1 MCGIFGIAV
10 NKSNNIS
17 NQEFEKILND
27 LFIFSE
33 SRGKEASGV
42 AFKDNNGISVLKSG
56 LSASQLIKSKEYTSI
71 KNKVLKNFQSGLT
84 AIGHSRL
91 VTNGRASLN
100 ANNQPVSLGTL
111 ACIHNGI
118 VTNDASIWN
127 DLDSSPGTD
136 LDTEALINL
145 VDSYREDYTL
155 DESIKN
161 AFIGIEG
168 SASCAFLDEEDNIL
182 ILASNNGSIYY
193 FIDKSAN
200 FLLFSSEYKA
210 LKDIIKK
217 NFKNKDHYINKIY
230 QVKTDSLIKLDL
242 SSFEITPILWDK
254 NDAQK
259 KIPNRNKNTKYYK
272 ITDYSP
278 KDYPDFDSIKRCSK
292 CILPYTFPYISY
304 NKKGVCNYCEDY
316 KPQGK
321 RDHNTIKDI
330 VKPYRELTNS
340 FNQNCIVGLSGGRD
354 SCYGVH
360 YVKEVLGLNPV
371 AFTYDWGMV
380 TDIARRN
387 IFRMCGELGIEHI
400 LVSADIRKKR
410 LNVKKNIEAWL
421 KKPELFMIP
430 LFMAGDKQFYLHA
443 HRLRKDLDIKLFMFG
458 AGNTLET
465 TDFKVGFA
473 NIKNNSAGGVLTQ
486 LSTTDKLKLMSKYGM
501 EFLKNPSYLNSSLL
515 DTFEGFYSS
524 YLLKDDYTYLYHHI
538 PWIEEEVESTL
549 INKYGWE
556 GANDTK
562 TSWRVGDG
570 TAAFYNYIYYT
581 VAGFT
586 EHDTFRSNQIREGMI
601 SRQEAMLLVAEEN
614 QPRWETL
621 EWYAKTI
628 GFNIDDALLRIH
640 KMPRLYQ

>member
-100 ANNQPVSLGTL
+100 ANNQPVSIGTL

-168 SASCAFLDEEDNIL
+168 SESCAFLDEEDNIL
-182 ILASNNGSIYY
+182 ILAYNNGYIYY

-217 NFKNKDHYINKIY
+217 ILKI
-230 QVKTDSLIKLDL
+230 KT
-242 SSFEITPILWDK
+242 
-254 NDAQK
+254 
-259 KIPNRNKNTKYYK
+259 
-272 ITDYSP
+272 
-278 KDYPDFDSIKRCSK
+278 
-292 CILPYTFPYISY
+292 
-304 NKKGVCNYCEDY
+304 
-316 KPQGK
+316 
-321 RDHNTIKDI
+321 TI
-330 VKPYRELTNS
+330 
-340 FNQNCIVGLSGGRD
+340 
-354 SCYGVH
+354 
-360 YVKEVLGLNPV
+360 
-371 AFTYDWGMV
+371 
-380 TDIARRN
+380 
-387 IFRMCGELGIEHI
+387 
-400 LVSADIRKKR
+400 
-410 LNVKKNIEAWL
+410 
-421 KKPELFMIP
+421 
-430 LFMAGDKQFYLHA
+430 
-443 HRLRKDLDIKLFMFG
+443 
-458 AGNTLET
+458 
-465 TDFKVGFA
+465 
-473 NIKNNSAGGVLTQ
+473 
-486 LSTTDKLKLMSKYGM
+486 
-501 EFLKNPSYLNSSLL
+501 
-515 DTFEGFYSS
+515 
-524 YLLKDDYTYLYHHI
+524 
-538 PWIEEEVESTL
+538 
-549 INKYGWE
+549 
-556 GANDTK
+556 
-562 TSWRVGDG
+562 
-570 TAAFYNYIYYT
+570 
-581 VAGFT
+581 
-586 EHDTFRSNQIREGMI
+586 
-601 SRQEAMLLVAEEN
+601 
-614 QPRWETL
+614 
-621 EWYAKTI
+621 
-628 GFNIDDALLRIH
+628 
-640 KMPRLYQ
+640 